1 MNKSIYLKPQYFY
14 NRELSW
20 LSFDYRILG
29 EAQDKTI
36 PLLDRLKFLSI
47 TASNLDEFYMV
58 RVASL
63 KDMVHAEYDKK
74 DIAGMT
80 PSKQLEEISK
90 VTHEFMRDQY
100 RTYNNSL
107 IPALKKE
114 GIAILSHHED
124 LSRKQAK
131 FVDDYFKS
139 EVYPVLTPMAVDS
152 SRPFPLIRNR
162 SLNIGAI
169 LKMKTTDSDHSGNGH
184 FRELYITHNN
194 SKKDGTAD
202 TDFATVQVPSG
213 LPRVV
218 EIPSEE
224 GFDRTYIMLEQII
237 ERNIHRLFMNYEV
250 LCAFPYRVMRN
261 ADLTIEEDEAADLL
275 MEIEKQI
282 KRRQWGEAIRLQVEE
297 GMDKKLLKVLKKE
310 LHIKEDDI
318 FHINGPLDLTFLMK
332 LSGMEGYDEL
342 KVPKYTPQQ
351 PKWLNSEE
359 NLFTQIR
366 NHDVLLHHPYESFDP
381 VVNFVREA
389 AKDPDVLAI
398 KQTLYRVSSHS
409 PIIASLAAAAENGKQ
424 VTVLVELKARFD
436 EENNIIW
443 ARKLEQ
449 AGCHVIYGLVGL
461 KTHSKITLVVRRE
474 EDGIRRYVH
483 LGTGNYNDSTAKL
496 YTDMGLLTCNKAI
509 GEDATAVFN
518 MLSGYSEPAVWN
530 KLAVAPLWLR
540 DRFTEMIERETEFA
554 KAGKKAFIKAKMNS
568 LCDAKIIASLYEA
581 SAAGVQI
588 DLVVRGICCLKTG
601 IRGVSENIHVRSIVG
616 DFLEHS
622 RIFYFHNNGHEEV
635 YMGSADW
642 MPRNLDKR
650 VEILFPVEDETLK
663 AEVIHIL
670 TIQLQDTLKAH
681 IMQPDGTYR
690 KQDLRGKKKLCAQDY
705 FRQEAMKNASQR
717 KKEQNARRTFEPMTA
732 ESEE

>member
-124 LSRKQAK
+124 LSHKQAK
-131 FVDDYFKS
+131 FVDNYFKS

-202 TDFATVQVPSG
+202 TDFATVQIPSG

-282 KRRQWGEAIRLQVEE
+282 KRRQWGEAIRLQVEK

-366 NHDVLLHHPYESFDP
+366 DHDVLLHHPYESFDP

-554 KAGKKAFIKAKMNS
+554 KAGQKAFIKAKMNS

-601 IRGVSENIHVRSIVG
+601 IPGVSENIHVRSIVG

-670 TIQLQDTLKAH
+670 TIQLHDTLKAH
-681 IMQPDGTYR
+681 IMQPDGTYS

>member
-1 MNKSIYLKPQYFY
+1 MSKAIYLKPQYFY

-124 LSRKQAK
+124 LSRRQAK

-366 NHDVLLHHPYESFDP
+366 DHDVLLHHPYESFDP

-601 IRGVSENIHVRSIVG
+601 IPGVSENIHVRSIVG

-670 TIQLQDTLKAH
+670 TIQLHDTLKAH

-717 KKEQNARRTFEPMTA
+717 KKELNARRTFEPMTA

>member
-1 MNKSIYLKPQYFY
+1 MDIAPYKKPEYFR

-20 LSFDYRILG
+20 VSFDERVLN
-29 EAQDKTI
+29 EARDKSI
-36 PLLDRLKFLSI
+36 PLFERLKFISI
-47 TASNLDEFYMV
+47 TSSNLDEFYMV

-63 KDMVHAEYDKK
+63 KDQVHANYTKK
-74 DIAGMT
+74 DLSGMDAKEQLAG
-80 PSKQLEEISK
+80 ISK
-90 VTHEFMRDQY
+90 RTHELVQLQY
-100 RTYNNSL
+100 NTYNRSAVPSL
-107 IPALKKE
+107 EHVGLTIISEHEKLTKE
-114 GIAILSHHED
+114 
-124 LSRKQAK
+124 QAEY
-131 FVDDYFKS
+131 VDSYF
-139 EVYPVLTPMAVDS
+139 EENIYPVLTPMAMDS
-152 SRPFPLIRNR
+152 ARPFPLIRNKT
-162 SLNIGAI
+162 LNIGA
-169 LKMKTTDSDHSGNGH
+169 LVQKKEDSLLSRAEDKKEKKGKEKEKEK
-184 FRELYITHNN
+184 ELE
-194 SKKDGTAD
+194 
-202 TDFATVQVPSG
+202 FATVQVPSG

-601 IRGVSENIHVRSIVG
+601 IPGVSENIHVRSIVG

-663 AEVIHIL
+663 SEVIHIL

>member
-601 IRGVSENIHVRSIVG
+601 IRGISENIHVRSIVG